1 MITIESDTGLKLR
14 LGNRVAVEVRPM
26 NGWRYS
32 AKRSEFARAFTNRM
46 KYQTF
51 VYFCGPIVRPNEDD
65 REGITRRVKHRPR
78 LGNIT
83 IGCQT
88 FSGIHY
94 EALKAWALGEP
105 R

>member
-14 LGNRVAVEVRPM
+14 LGNRVAAEVAPRRT
-26 NGWRYS
+26 GWRYS
-32 AKRSEFARAFTNRM
+32 AKRNEFARAFANRM

-51 VYFCGPIVRPNEDD
+51 MYFCGPIVRPD
-65 REGITRRVKHRPR
+65 REGITRRAIHHPR

-83 IGCQT
+83 IGCET
-88 FSGIHY
+88 FSGINY